1 MEDKGAAQVESAER
15 RSSTPMSDD
24 VGPVL
29 LDPRVL
35 EQFLEPALASY
46 RDSWGREGPLRLPRA
61 WGLLLGRFEG
71 NAVRVDEVRFAENVR
86 ETDPIVLDEFRD
98 SVVPR
103 FGSCYSNGDRGF
115 WCSAV
120 DLMAI
125 DREASARGL
134 TLLGSI
140 HMHGDLHRPGERQ
153 SLSERPTPM
162 DEYMFRN
169 TGWPLNLI
177 CYLESRGEQVFH
189 ALGAWAPPSPDDAAH
204 AKAIPMRIATTP
216 RRR

>member
-1 MEDKGAAQVESAER
+1 MDDKSTAKVPLAER
-15 RSSTPMSDD
+15 RSSTPIGDD
-24 VGPVL
+24 VGPAL

-35 EQFLEPALASY
+35 DQFLEPALASY
-46 RDSWGREGPLRLPRA
+46 RESRGREGPLRLPRA

-71 NAVRVDEVRFAENVR
+71 DAVRVEEVRFARNVR
-86 ETDPIVLDEFRD
+86 ETDPLVLEEFRD

-115 WCSAV
+115 WCSAADV
-120 DLMAI
+120 MAA
-125 DREASARGL
+125 DREARRRGL
-134 TLLGSI
+134 ALLGSI
-140 HMHGDLHRPGERQ
+140 HMHGDLHRPGEHQ
-153 SLSERPTPM
+153 NLSERPTPM

-177 CYLESRGEQVFH
+177 CYLEMRGEQVFH
-189 ALGAWAPPSPDDAAH
+189 ALGAWAPPPLDDDAH
-204 AKAIPMRIATTP
+204 ARPIPMRIATTP